1 MSGYEAIY
9 NGIATDGL
17 QRARESGEGAHAA
30 KSWLA
35 ALVEG
40 LNAQLDDVA
49 HALSDAAGR
58 VDKEDPSTLTN
69 FQVLAQQFSL
79 LSNTASTV
87 VKTIGEAQAA
97 VSRKQ

>member
-1 MSGYEAIY
+1 MSSYEAIY

-17 QRARESGEGAHAA
+17 QRAQQGGKGAVGA

-40 LNAQLDDVA
+40 LNKQIDSVGK
-49 HALSDAAGR
+49 ALQEAAGR
-58 VDKEDPSTLTN
+58 VDKDEPSTMTN

-79 LSNTASTV
+79 LTNTANTV
-87 VKTIGEAQAA
+87 VKTIGEAQSA
-97 VSRKQ
+97 VARKQ

>member
-1 MSGYEAIY
+1 MSSYEALY
-9 NGIATDGL
+9 NGIATDAL
-17 QRARESGEGAHAA
+17 QRAQSDGASAQGA

-40 LNAQLDDVA
+40 LNKQIDSVGK
-49 HALSDAAGR
+49 ALQEASGR
-58 VDKEDPSTLTN
+58 VDKDEPSTLTN

-79 LSNTASTV
+79 LTNTANTV

>member
-1 MSGYEAIY
+1 MSSYDAIY
-9 NGIATDGL
+9 NGIALDGIE
-17 QRARESGEGAHAA
+17 RARESGAGAHAA

-40 LNAQLDDVA
+40 LNKQLDQVG
-49 HALSDAAGR
+49 HAMVEAAGK
-58 VDKEDPSTLTN
+58 VDKDDPSTLTN

-79 LSNTASTV
+79 LMNTANTV
-87 VKTIGEAQAA
+87 IKTIGEAQAA